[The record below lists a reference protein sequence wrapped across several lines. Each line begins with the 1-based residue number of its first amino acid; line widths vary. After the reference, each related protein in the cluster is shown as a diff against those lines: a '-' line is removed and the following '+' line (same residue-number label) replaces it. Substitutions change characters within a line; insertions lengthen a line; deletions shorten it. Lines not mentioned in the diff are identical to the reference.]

1 MAIKMVLQ
9 RALEDEYMQQIRDLG
24 VETVVVKSEE
34 DILSEIGDADA
45 YFGGMSPHILKAAKK
60 LRWVQATSAGLDGY
74 YFPELRKS
82 DLTVT
87 NIRGIYSDV
96 IADHV
101 FSMVMAF
108 ARGLHHYIRNQSQS
122 KWEKGAPVTH
132 LAGTTLGVVGLGGIG
147 LAVAERGPVF
157 GMRVVG
163 MDPAPKGKPD
173 FIARIYSPDEL
184 SDMVGESDFVVIC
197 VPHTAQTEGLFDA
210 DMFRAMKNTGI
221 LINIGRGKVVQL
233 HALTRAL
240 QSGQIGGAGL
250 DVYEEEPLPQDHAL
264 WSLEN
269 VILTPHVAGISPEID
284 KRRKALIVENV
295 RRFCAGE
302 PLLNVVDNQK
312 GYVVDATSIYTT

>member
-9 RALEDEYMQQIRDLG
+9 RRLEDEYMRQIHDLG
-24 VETVVVKSEE
+24 VETVVVMSVA
-34 DILSEIGDADA
+34 DVPQVIGDADA
-45 YFGGMSPHILKAAKK
+45 YFGGMTPEILNAGKK

-74 YFPELRKS
+74 YFPELRES
-82 DLTVT
+82 ELTVT

-101 FSMVMAF
+101 FALVMAF
-108 ARGLHHYIRNQSQS
+108 ARGLHHYIRRQSQG
-122 KWEKGAPVTH
+122 KWEKGAPVIH

-147 LAVAERGPVF
+147 LAVAERGPAV
-157 GMRVVG
+157 GMRVIG

-184 SDMVGESDFVVIC
+184 AEMVAVSDFVVIC
-197 VPHTAQTEGLFDA
+197 VPHTAETEGLFDA
-210 DMFRAMKNTGI
+210 AMFGAMKDTGI
-221 LINIGRGKVVQL
+221 LINIGRGKVVKLQ
-233 HALTRAL
+233 ALTEAL
-240 QSGQIGGAGL
+240 QRGQIGGAGL
-250 DVYEEEPLPQDHAL
+250 DVYEEEPLPAGHAL
-264 WSLEN
+264 WSIEN
-269 VILTPHVAGISPEID
+269 AILTPHVAGISPEID

-312 GYVVDATSIYTT
+312 GYVVDAASIWK

>member
-9 RALEDEYMQQIRDLG
+9 RRLEDEYMQQIHALG
-24 VETVVVKSEE
+24 VETVVVTSVAEVPQV
-34 DILSEIGDADA
+34 IGDADA
-45 YFGGMSPHILKAAKK
+45 YFGGMTPEILNAGKK

-74 YFPELRKS
+74 YFPELRES
-82 DLTVT
+82 ELTVT

-101 FSMVMAF
+101 FSLVMAF
-108 ARGLHHYIRNQSQS
+108 ARGLHHYIRRQSQG
-122 KWEKGAPVTH
+122 KWEKGAPVIH

-157 GMRVVG
+157 GMRVIG

-184 SDMVGESDFVVIC
+184 AAMVAVSDFVVIC
-197 VPHTAQTEGLFDA
+197 VPHTAETEGLFDA
-210 DMFRAMKNTGI
+210 AMFGAMKPAGI
-221 LINIGRGKVVQL
+221 LINIGRGKVVNLQ
-233 HALTRAL
+233 ALTEAL
-240 QSGQIGGAGL
+240 QRGQIGGAGL
-250 DVYEEEPLPQDHAL
+250 DVYEEEPLPAGHAL
-264 WSLEN
+264 WSIEN

-312 GYVVDATSIYTT
+312 GYVVDAASIWK

>member
-9 RALEDEYMQQIRDLG
+9 RRLEDEYMQQIHALG
-24 VETVVVKSEE
+24 VETVVVTSVAEVPQV
-34 DILSEIGDADA
+34 IGDADA
-45 YFGGMSPHILKAAKK
+45 YFGGMTPEILNAGKR

-74 YFPELRKS
+74 YFPELRAS
-82 DLTVT
+82 ELTVT

-101 FSMVMAF
+101 FSLVMAF
-108 ARGLHHYIRNQSQS
+108 ARGLHHYIRRQSQG
-122 KWEKGAPVTH
+122 KWEKGAPVIH

-157 GMRVVG
+157 GMRVIG

-173 FIARIYSPDEL
+173 FIARIYSPDDL
-184 SDMVGESDFVVIC
+184 VAMVAVSDFVVIC
-197 VPHTAQTEGLFDA
+197 VPHTAETEGLFDA
-210 DMFRAMKNTGI
+210 AMIGAMKPAGI
-221 LINIGRGKVVQL
+221 LINIGRGKVVNLQ
-233 HALTRAL
+233 ALTEAL
-240 QSGQIGGAGL
+240 QRGQIGGAGL
-250 DVYEEEPLPQDHAL
+250 DVYEEEPLPAGHAL
-264 WSLEN
+264 WSIEN

-312 GYVVDATSIYTT
+312 GYVVDAASIWK

>member
-9 RALEDEYMQQIRDLG
+9 RRLEDEYMQQIHALG
-24 VETVVVKSEE
+24 VETVVVRSVAEVPQV
-34 DILSEIGDADA
+34 IGDADA
-45 YFGGMSPHILKAAKK
+45 YFGGMTPEILNAGKK

-74 YFPELRKS
+74 YFSELRES
-82 DLTVT
+82 ELTVT

-101 FSMVMAF
+101 FSLVMAF
-108 ARGLHHYIRNQSQS
+108 ARGLHHYIRRQSHG
-122 KWEKGAPVTH
+122 KWEKGAPVIH

-157 GMRVVG
+157 GMRVIG

-184 SDMVGESDFVVIC
+184 AAMVAVSDFVVIC
-197 VPHTAQTEGLFDA
+197 VPHTAETEGLFDA
-210 DMFRAMKNTGI
+210 AMFEAMKPAGI
-221 LINIGRGKVVQL
+221 LINIGRGKVVKLQ
-233 HALTRAL
+233 ALTEAL
-240 QSGQIGGAGL
+240 QCGQISGAGL
-250 DVYEEEPLPQDHAL
+250 DVYEEEPLPAGHAL
-264 WSLEN
+264 WSIEN

-302 PLLNVVDNQK
+302 PLLNVVDNQR
-312 GYVVDATSIYTT
+312 GYVVDAASIWK

>member
-9 RALEDEYMQQIRDLG
+9 RRLEDEYMRQIRDLG
-24 VETVVVKSEE
+24 VETVVVTAEE
-34 DILSEIGDADA
+34 DVPRVIGDADA
-45 YFGGMSPHILKAAKK
+45 YFGGMTPEILKAGKK

-74 YFPELRKS
+74 YFPKLRAS

-101 FSMVMAF
+101 FSLVMAF
-108 ARGLHHYIRNQSQS
+108 ARGLHHYVRKQSQGR
-122 KWEKGAPVTH
+122 WEKGAPVIH

-157 GMRVVG
+157 GMRVLG

-184 SDMVGESDFVVIC
+184 AEMVAVSDFVVIC
-197 VPHTAQTEGLFDA
+197 VPHTAETEGLFDA
-210 DMFRAMKNTGI
+210 DMFGAMKNTGI
-221 LINIGRGKVVQL
+221 LINIGRGKVVKLQ
-233 HALTRAL
+233 ALTEAL
-240 QSGQIGGAGL
+240 QRGQIGGAGL
-250 DVYEEEPLPQDHAL
+250 DVYEEEPLPEGHAL
-264 WSLEN
+264 WAIEN

-312 GYVVDATSIYTT
+312 GYVVDATSIWK

>member
-9 RALEDEYMQQIRDLG
+9 RRLEDEYMRQIHDLG
-24 VETVVVKSEE
+24 VETVVVMSLA
-34 DILSEIGDADA
+34 DVPQVIGDADA
-45 YFGGMSPHILKAAKK
+45 YFGGMTPEILNAGKK

-74 YFPELRKS
+74 YFPELRAS
-82 DLTVT
+82 ELTVT

-101 FSMVMAF
+101 FALVMAF
-108 ARGLHHYIRNQSQS
+108 ARGLHHYIRRQSQG
-122 KWEKGAPVTH
+122 KWEKGAPVIH

-147 LAVAERGPVF
+147 LAVAERGPAV
-157 GMRVVG
+157 GMRVIG

-184 SDMVGESDFVVIC
+184 AEMVAVSDFVVIC
-197 VPHTAQTEGLFDA
+197 VPHTAETEGLFDA
-210 DMFRAMKNTGI
+210 AMFGAMKDTGI
-221 LINIGRGKVVQL
+221 LINIGRGKVVKLQ
-233 HALTRAL
+233 ALTEAL
-240 QSGQIGGAGL
+240 QRGQIGGAGL
-250 DVYEEEPLPQDHAL
+250 DVYEEEPLPAGHAL
-264 WSLEN
+264 WSIEN
-269 VILTPHVAGISPEID
+269 AILTPHVAGISPEID

-312 GYVVDATSIYTT
+312 GYVVDAASIWK